1 MGCATAGAET
11 PQVIAILGISGDAY
25 PIIFNDAMWEKYT
38 FGESSKTTDP
48 RTGATAIRNVWWQPR
63 SSEPM
68 AEFGVDVLQRRGAQL
83 LFCNN
88 VFRGVIR
95 GIMART
101 QRPYAEVRS
110 ELKENML
117 PGVVVVPAIVAGMAM
132 AQANGAGY
140 VYAGA

>member
-1 MGCATAGAET
+1 
-11 PQVIAILGISGDAY
+11 V
-25 PIIFNDAMWEKYT
+25 
-38 FGESSKTTDP
+38 
-48 RTGATAIRNVWWQPR
+48 TAIRNIWWQPR
-63 SSEPM
+63 AGESM
-68 AEFGVDVLQRRGAQL
+68 VEFGVDVLQRRGAQF

-101 QRPYAEVRS
+101 QRPYAEVRA
-110 ELKENML
+110 ELASNML